1 MTDIQDAC
9 FRFQKTERKVNVMS
23 EVNKILSRKQF
34 YTVEEA
40 KDYLLNTHDSDSEI
54 DQNSFM
60 CSIARL
66 DLSDEEIDELFDWCE
81 QNGIVFMTDSDDEA
95 DQMEQ
100 NEEDLTLE
108 DEITRLEQ
116 AFAQSSRI
124 TTLDSVKSYL
134 KNIGQYSL
142 LNAEQEKEAAMQVQ
156 EGLQAEEILRTLDED
171 LTAQELRGLSE
182 EEINYRKELQK
193 KIELGETARKILIV
207 SNLRLVV
214 SNAKKYTGG
223 GLLLADLIQEG
234 NIGLM
239 KAVKKFDYTKG
250 FKFSTYATWWIKQ
263 AITRAIADQ
272 SHIIRIPVHM
282 VETINKL
289 KRIQRQLVQNLG
301 RDPLPEEI
309 AEKMGN
315 MTPEKVLEIQTIA
328 ADPVSLE
335 TPIGEEE
342 DSHLGDFIED
352 KITISPDS
360 YVRNQ
365 SLRDEIEA
373 ILSEFPIREQQVI
386 RMRFGLDDNKSRTL
400 EDVGERFNVTRER
413 IRQIEAKALKR
424 FKSADRKQRLK
435 DFLDS

>member
-116 AFAQSSRI
+116 VFAQSSRI

-182 EEINYRKELQK
+182 EQINYRKELQK